1 MDHRKSRVLMFASLP
16 LSLVLLLLA
25 LLLAPP
31 ESEPVLPV
39 DEQGNISITIE
50 IQRIDEEGR
59 PYTAYLDESG
69 NEVSPPANATDD
81 DDGMVSLT
89 LVWLS
94 IACLAAGQ
102 IQFLI
107 FCRCPY
113 CGGALWRVRG
123 LPVAHCP
130 DCGQEL

>member
-1 MDHRKSRVLMFASLP
+1 MDHRKSRILMLASFP
-16 LSLVLLLLA
+16 AALVFLLLA

-39 DEQGNISITIE
+39 DEQGNITITFE
-50 IQRIDEEGR
+50 VQRIDEQGR
-59 PYTAYLDESG
+59 AYTAYLDENG

-81 DDGMVSLT
+81 DDGLVSLI
-89 LVWLS
+89 LVGLS

-123 LPVAHCP
+123 LHVAHCP